1 MRFSP
6 QHAIASRIVMGFC
19 LLAVSLAA
27 QTPDKPAPQPAT
39 HQAPMVERYGKPYVM
54 VTINGKGP
62 FRFVIDTGT
71 GGDALVTP
79 ELATELGLP
88 TVGHATLSDPSG
100 QGAKRAP
107 IVQID
112 SLEVA
117 GVRFTG
123 IRAISH
129 SFFAE
134 AGTCEGLLGFTLFRD
149 YLLTL
154 DFPDRLV
161 TLSGGALAT
170 DGGKSVLPFRMP
182 EGVPIAYLKV
192 DGLQPVEAQL
202 DSGGGGLVLPEKLAA
217 HLNATTVQAL
227 IDNLVEARLDRT
239 VPTPVHHGWRR
250 RCARRSAATLD
261 ATRRSSVARFT
272 RRATFSSGCPNRC
285 TLRCGASCGKPGKWT
300 MPKGPKRSFA
310 ISPAVSNGTGTAFP
324 LRSWKGSTRCSLSP
338 GSASLANCAARSP
351 APTSSRM
358 SWARCAGSAATSNTG
373 ARPRW
378 PCDGPPPPCR
388 KRIKGFRRLKAYKH
402 LPALR
407 AALAKQ
413 GQQPPSD
420 EALVQI
426 AEAA

>member
-1 MRFSP
+1 MRFSQ
-6 QHAIASRIVMGFC
+6 QHAIASRIVMGLC

-27 QTPDKPAPQPAT
+27 QTPDKPAPQPAI
-39 HQAPMVERYGKPYVM
+39 HQTPMVERYGKPYVM

-117 GVRFTG
+117 GVKFTG

-217 HLNATTVQAL
+217 HLKYDV
-227 IDNLVEARLDRT
+227 D
-239 VPTPVHHGWRR
+239 PVVFASG
-250 RCARRSAATLD
+250 RSV
-261 ATRRSSVARFT
+261 SARFEMKAAKLASDVKLG
-272 RRATFSSGCPNRC
+272 RYTFTHPVVEIH
-285 TLRCGASCGKPGKWT
+285 P
-300 MPKGPKRSFA
+300 
-310 ISPAVSNGTGTAFP
+310 AFP
-324 LRSWKGSTRCSLSP
+324 LVNFGSPPMQIFAITFDQKNLLVRFASNQKRFSLS
-338 GSASLANCAARSP
+338 
-351 APTSSRM
+351 AP
-358 SWARCAGSAATSNTG
+358 
-373 ARPRW
+373 
-378 PCDGPPPPCR
+378 PCPTRLTNAPVYDPPPP
-388 KRIKGFRRLKAYKH
+388 
-402 LPALR
+402 
-407 AALAKQ
+407 
-413 GQQPPSD
+413 D
-420 EALVQI
+420 LVPVG
-426 AEAA
+426 